1 MEGLAE
7 CCVLLMQKAKA
18 QGLSLIKQTV
28 LISEH
33 AMDSCILWNAEIKYL
48 LIIAARDCHAC
59 AFYVQCLPA
68 CVA

>member
-28 LISEH
+28 F
-33 AMDSCILWNAEIKYL
+33 DKR
-48 LIIAARDCHAC
+48 ARHG
-59 AFYVQCLPA
+59 FLHLMERGN
-68 CVA
+68 